1 MLEIKLRKIGIL
13 HSPPKVVDTFQG
25 QKNRQQATVASKQ
38 TAECI
43 YKPE

>member
-1 MLEIKLRKIGIL
+1 MLGLGIL
-13 HSPPKVVDTFQG
+13 HSPSKVVDTFQG